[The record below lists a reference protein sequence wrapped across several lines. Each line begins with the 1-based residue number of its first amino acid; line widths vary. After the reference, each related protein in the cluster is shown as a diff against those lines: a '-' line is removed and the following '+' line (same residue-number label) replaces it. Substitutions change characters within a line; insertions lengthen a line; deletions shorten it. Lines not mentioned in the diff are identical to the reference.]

1 MYMHFEHKEM
11 STGTMAFAHS
21 FPERTAPSIDARYF
35 CFIKSPAMKKLLM
48 GDLCNGQQYG
58 SQFGTDLYTD
68 L

>member
-35 CFIKSPAMKKLLM
+35 FFVKSPAM
-48 GDLCNGQQYG
+48 
-58 SQFGTDLYTD
+58 
-68 L
+68 